1 MKNWGNNK
9 EEKGTKTINEKRS
22 AIIDACGFKV
32 KPIIKPRKKYDRRD
46 WMRKAIQKYG
56 RTLVLLFVINT
67 NCDAFFCDFMER
79 GQTLLV
85 SNQTLLVSDQ
95 TLLVSNQTLLAF
107 NQTLLVSNQTL
118 SVSNQTLL
126 AFNQT
131 LLASNQTLLVSN
143 QTLLVFNQTLSVSNQ
158 TLLVSN
164 QTLLAFNQTLLVSNQ
179 TLLVL
184 HKVTPSLKLTD
195 CYLKM
200 SGLIKL
206 PICFTEEYCLISSI
220 ISQRFRLPLPDV

>member
-95 TLLVSNQTLLAF
+95 TLLVSNQTLLVSNQTLLAF

-164 QTLLAFNQTLLVSNQ
+164 QTLL
-179 TLLVL
+179 VL

>member
-95 TLLVSNQTLLAF
+95 TLL
-107 NQTLLVSNQTL
+107 
-118 SVSNQTLL
+118 VSNQTLL

>member
-118 SVSNQTLL
+118 
-126 AFNQT
+126 
-131 LLASNQTLLVSN
+131 
-143 QTLLVFNQTLSVSNQ
+143 
-158 TLLVSN
+158 
-164 QTLLAFNQTLLVSNQ
+164 
-179 TLLVL
+179 LVL

>member
-79 GQTLLV
+79 G
-85 SNQTLLVSDQ
+85 
-95 TLLVSNQTLLAF
+95 
-107 NQTLLVSNQTL
+107 QTLLVSNQTL